1 MSEVTTPTGLP
12 ADAWTNIQRDGQTIT
27 AYVAEGGEQ
36 FPWAECNGRV
46 VLGHVLVDLEGERLL
61 GR

>member
-27 AYVAEGGEQ
+27 AYVAEGG
-36 FPWAECNGRV
+36 
-46 VLGHVLVDLEGERLL
+46 
-61 GR
+61 

>member
-36 FPWAECNGRV
+36 HPSGRV
-46 VLGHVLVDLEGERLL
+46 AKAQVPPTALGAHGGHGDVE
-61 GR
+61 